1 MTAAPSLITI
11 AVMFGASR
19 SMIVSMIAPV
29 FVAGAAASA
38 TPAAAQPAGEDERAG
53 HGSAEAFMGPPSVPR
68 VGRTYSERIADE
80 LTLLGDT
87 IDGHL
92 GPLTLDSVKFKVDG
106 RARKAHVRLA
116 GESRYLSMTIHS
128 DVHFRRG
135 AAGVDTVVDLRVVG
149 RALRFELPQFEVLP
163 RSYLGER
170 YVEVRVP
177 IIKGTF

>member
-1 MTAAPSLITI
+1 LTGDGSLFTI
-11 AVMFGASR
+11 AVMSGAAR
-19 SMIVSMIAPV
+19 SMIASVI
-29 FVAGAAASA
+29 VAGVVVTG
-38 TPAAAQPAGEDERAG
+38 TPAAAQPAGERDERG
-53 HGSAEAFMGPPSVPR
+53 PAEAFLGPPSVPR

-116 GESRYLSMTIHS
+116 GETRYLSMKIES
-128 DVHFRRG
+128 DVHFRSG
-135 AAGVDTVVDLRVVG
+135 AAGVDTVVDLRVAG
-149 RALRFELPQFEVLP
+149 RAMRFELPQFEVLP

-170 YVEVRVP
+170 YVEVRLP
-177 IIKGTF
+177 LIKGTF

>member
-1 MTAAPSLITI
+1 MS
-11 AVMFGASR
+11 GASR
-19 SMIVSMIAPV
+19 SRVALACIVASAL
-29 FVAGAAASA
+29 VARA
-38 TPAAAQPAGEDERAG
+38 TPAAAQPAGEDDRGPAG
-53 HGSAEAFMGPPSVPR
+53 SFTGPPSIPR

-92 GPLTLDSVKFKVDG
+92 GPLTLDSVKLKVDG

-135 AAGVDTVVDLRVVG
+135 GAGVDTLVDLRVAG